1 MASFKAIYSESLTDL
16 VKNSDV
22 VEHNVDSQ
30 SVHKYKLNDKA
41 AKGKLI
47 KGAKRE
53 PFEVIKKSLS
63 SNLDFSLVAWN
74 YVVLPTVMYWNQV
87 KDDRTCKVDDTSIKI
102 VSVELGKEAGGKH
115 IDSKVVFF
123 ANRDKVVC
131 HLYNTTQHI
140 LVNGNGYENFIE
152 VFLQPYFQA
161 KISQNIQNVENFNNE
176 ALEALS
182 GKRKAVTRPTRS
194 VRYKPMV
201 RTSCNQCE

>member
-22 VEHNVDSQ
+22 VEHNVDIQ
-30 SVHKYKLNDKA
+30 RVHKYKLNDKA
-41 AKGKLI
+41 AKGKLV

-63 SNLDFSLVAWN
+63 SNLDFSLGAWN

-87 KDDRTCKVDDTSIKI
+87 KDDRTCKVDNTIIKI
-102 VSVELGKEAGGKH
+102 ASVELGKEAWGKY

-131 HLYNTTQHI
+131 HL
-140 LVNGNGYENFIE
+140 
-152 VFLQPYFQA
+152 
-161 KISQNIQNVENFNNE
+161 
-176 ALEALS
+176 
-182 GKRKAVTRPTRS
+182 
-194 VRYKPMV
+194 
-201 RTSCNQCE
+201 